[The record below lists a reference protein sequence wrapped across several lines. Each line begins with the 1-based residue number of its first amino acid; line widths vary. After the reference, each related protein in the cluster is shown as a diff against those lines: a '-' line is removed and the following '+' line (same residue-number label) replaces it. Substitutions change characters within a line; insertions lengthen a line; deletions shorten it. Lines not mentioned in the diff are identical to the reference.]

1 METVY
6 EKLWKQYKKRIYT
19 CVRECAKIIQLNIVP
34 FLLLEYSY
42 AQRDPIHV
50 YQIYQSKPGNI
61 QFSEEATNKC

>member
-1 METVY
+1 M
-6 EKLWKQYKKRIYT
+6 
-19 CVRECAKIIQLNIVP
+19 CVRKCVKSIQLNIVP

-50 YQIYQSKPGNI
+50 YQIYQSKPDNI